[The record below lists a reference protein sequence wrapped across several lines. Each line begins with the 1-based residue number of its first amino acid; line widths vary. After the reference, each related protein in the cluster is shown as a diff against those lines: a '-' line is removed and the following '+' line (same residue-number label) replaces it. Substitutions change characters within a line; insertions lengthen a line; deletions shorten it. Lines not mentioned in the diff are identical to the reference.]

1 MTGALLTLVCL
12 TYGADPVD
20 LAKIYETQEIVYTG
34 GDYKDEHFKYRL
46 MVPEKIEEGKKYPVI
61 LFLHGAGERGS
72 DNEKQL
78 SYLPTWMATPEMR
91 AKYPCFLIAPQCRE
105 GEKWADVDWSRPE
118 SDKLPKEPSDQMQV
132 AVKALEHVIADYPVD
147 KNRIYLTGLSM
158 GGYGSWDLAMRRP
171 KFFAAV
177 APVCGGGDE
186 SQAELLLGT
195 PIYAYHGDADTAVP
209 VDRTR
214 RMIKALKAAG
224 AEPKYKELPGVGHN
238 SWSPAYQDADGVVP
252 WMFEQKRTDEKKE

>member
-12 TYGADPVD
+12 TYGAEPGD
-20 LAKIYETQEIVYTG
+20 LDKVYETHEIVYTG
-34 GDYKDEHFKYRL
+34 GDYRDERFKYRL
-46 MVPEKIEEGKKYPVI
+46 MLPEKIEQGKTYPVV

-78 SYLPTWMATPEMR
+78 FYFPTWMAEPAMR
-91 AKYPCFLIAPQCRE
+91 AKYPCFVIAPQCRDNQ
-105 GEKWADVDWSRPE
+105 KWVDVDWSQPA
-118 SDKLPKEPSDQMQV
+118 SAKLPREPSDQMRV
-132 AVKALEHVIADYPVD
+132 AMSALDRVLAGYPVD

-186 SQAELLLGT
+186 SQAALLLGT
-195 PIYAYHGDADTAVP
+195 PIYAYHGDADGAVP
-209 VDRTR
+209 VERTR
-214 RMIKALKAAG
+214 RMIEALKEGG
-224 AEPKYKELPGVGHN
+224 AKPKYKELPGVGHN
-238 SWSPAYQDADGVVP
+238 SWTAAYRDSDGVVP
-252 WMFEQKRTDEKKE
+252 WMFEQDRTDETKK